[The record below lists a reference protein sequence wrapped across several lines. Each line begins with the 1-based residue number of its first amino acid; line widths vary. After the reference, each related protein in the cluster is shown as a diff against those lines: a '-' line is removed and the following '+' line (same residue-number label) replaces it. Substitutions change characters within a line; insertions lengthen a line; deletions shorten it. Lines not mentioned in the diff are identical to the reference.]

1 MLGNM
6 RVAHRAVFLLILI
19 VAASAI
25 PVPAAVHRRKNAES
39 NAERKQLIDINRAS
53 ADELKTLPG
62 IADAYAAKIAR
73 NRPYKSKTQLLTRK
87 VIPEAT
93 YGRIKGKIIARQ

>member
-6 RVAHRAVFLLILI
+6 RVAQRAVFLLILI
-19 VAASAI
+19 VAGSAI
-25 PVPAAVHRRKNAES
+25 PVAAAVHRRKSAAS
-39 NAERKQLIDINRAS
+39 SAERKQLIDINRAS

-73 NRPYKSKTQLLTRK
+73 NRPYKRKTQLLTRK